1 MGIFD
6 KYASA
11 LERLDPIKYTGIV
24 DKVQGLLIEA
34 RGPRAVVGEL
44 CQILLPDGKRH
55 RSGPR
60 WWACG
65 APPCSSCPT
74 TRWRASRSAARVIA
88 MGEQLSVPVS
98 DRLLG
103 RVLDSMG
110 KPIDGKGDVGS
121 ALWYP
126 VFRAPPDV
134 LARAAHPTRRSPRA
148 SAPSTAC
155 SPWARASA
163 WASSPAAAS
172 ASPPCWA

>member
-11 LERLDPIKYTGIV
+11 LERLEPIKYTGTV
-24 DKVQGLLIEA
+24 DKVQGLVIEA

-44 CQILLPDGKRH
+44 CQVVLPAKKRIL
-55 RSGPR
+55 
-60 WWACG
+60 WAEVVGLKG
-65 APPCSSCPT
+65 ATVQVMPYDEMEGLEIG
-74 TRWRASRSAARVIA
+74 ARVIA

-121 ALWYP
+121 SLWYP
-126 VFRAPPDV
+126 VFRAPPTCSG
-134 LARAAHPTRRSPRA
+134 AAASNRRSPRA
-148 SAPSTAC
+148 SAPSTAWPR
-155 SPWARASA
+155 SARGSA
-163 WASSPAAAS
+163 WASSPAAAW
-172 ASPPCWA
+172 ARPPCWA